1 MKCLFF
7 FFFFFSKLERKTD
20 KQTLVIQTWVSGGY
34 FLENGCSKP
43 ATLRKNYEMIM
54 VSDNIWALRENS
66 NLGNF
71 DSFLTHKG
79 FLNEIGGDY
88 QQI

>member
-1 MKCLFF
+1 MKYFW
-7 FFFFFSKLERKTD
+7 FFFFSKLERKTD

-54 VSDNIWALRENS
+54 VSDNI
-66 NLGNF
+66 
-71 DSFLTHKG
+71 
-79 FLNEIGGDY
+79 
-88 QQI
+88 

>member
-1 MKCLFF
+1 MIFPWKNTCVDKLKAESAFFFNEILLVFF
-7 FFFFFSKLERKTD
+7 FFKLERKTD

-54 VSDNIWALRENS
+54 VSDNI
-66 NLGNF
+66 
-71 DSFLTHKG
+71 
-79 FLNEIGGDY
+79 
-88 QQI
+88 